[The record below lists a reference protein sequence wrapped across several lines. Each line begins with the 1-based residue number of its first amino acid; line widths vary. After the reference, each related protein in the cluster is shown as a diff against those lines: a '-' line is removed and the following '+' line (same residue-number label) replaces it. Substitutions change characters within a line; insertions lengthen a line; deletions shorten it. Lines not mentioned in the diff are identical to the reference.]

1 MRSEVENDLVR
12 TLRAAFDTAPPP
24 APSVADGIRR
34 VRRRRRRQRLAGAA
48 ALLTVVVAAVG
59 ATFALRP
66 AGTVAADL
74 SQARDVRQVW
84 PAAVVLLPARLP
96 GDLPY
101 TVEAALGDGTFLV
114 APADGDGG
122 HPPVLLDGR
131 SGRSRPLDGTFP
143 ANGLTQFD
151 ITPGYIVWSNS
162 VDAGQDVYAQ
172 PRTGTGAAVHLGLI
186 PATQVAVAEQD
197 GVFYATG
204 TTFHANSQTNTLY
217 RLNADQAPAAVPSG
231 DGYVLSTGS
240 WAVQG
245 SPQPG
250 TANRLPSDV
259 RAQYLYQPLTVTRP
273 MPSYRNVFT
282 GDQVTPV
289 RRAPI
294 ISCTPAACVGYDDSS
309 LVAWDADGSH
319 ELRASGFAADRHDKA
334 DAFFSSSG
342 RFVQVVTTTPNE
354 PSEPTSV
361 HLWDRATG
369 QVGVQPLPS
378 DRLAY
383 DVAELGTD
391 DSHKTVLDLTR
402 IP

>member
-217 RLNADQAPAAVPSG
+217 RLNADQAPAAVPS
-231 DGYVLSTGS
+231 
-240 WAVQG
+240 
-245 SPQPG
+245 
-250 TANRLPSDV
+250 DV